1 MKKLLLCILVVFMLG
16 SFTACGEQTNESIIS
31 SHNVSFES
39 ETTVNDDVANES
51 MVSELKDN
59 TVQFNNS
66 FVIEGKTIIQDMAA
80 AADFAVIY
88 PDLESVYNGATNVVV
103 GEVTNIQYTDDEAI
117 PRTIYSFAVAETLK
131 GDIEENSLISISE
144 SNGYVRMSTFI
155 ETYGTAHF
163 EDITDEEISNG
174 IILQSLGGAPL
185 PEVGEQYIVF
195 LGEQKQEGR
204 ICGAYAVM
212 GNFMGRYVLDQ
223 DTNLYSRFCPNE
235 DPELYTIYDSVTRA
249 IVKEEPMSLSEI
261 KEEISSFA
269 EWDAE
274 CAIDIFKAIKE
285 VQL

>member
-1 MKKLLLCILVVFMLG
+1 MKKVLLSILVVFMLG
-16 SFTACGEQTNESIIS
+16 SFTACGRQANESIIS
-31 SHNVSFES
+31 SNSASFEFG
-39 ETTVNDDVANES
+39 TTVTDDVVDES

-59 TVQFNNS
+59 TVQFDNT
-66 FVIEGKTIIQDMAA
+66 FTLEGKVSIQDMAA

-88 PDLESVYNGATNVVV
+88 PDLESIYDGASNVVV
-103 GEVTNIQYTDDEAI
+103 GDVTNIQYTDDEAI
-117 PRTIYSFAVAETLK
+117 PRTIYSFAVTETLK
-131 GDIEENSLISISE
+131 GDIEESSLISISE
-144 SNGYVRMSTFI
+144 SNGYVRMSTFV
-155 ETYGTAHF
+155 ETFGTAHF
-163 EDITDEEISNG
+163 EDITDEEIANG

-195 LGEQKQEGR
+195 LGEQKREGR

-261 KEEISSFA
+261 KEEISSFV
-269 EWDAE
+269 E
-274 CAIDIFKAIKE
+274 
-285 VQL
+285 